1 MSRTEQ
7 ILAGMESL
15 RQSAPPDAMETIQDS
30 IASIEASFDAKST
43 IQVGD
48 AIPEFRLPN
57 AVGKEMGRAEL
68 FSNGPV
74 LIVFYRGEWCPFCN
88 LALLGLQKHLDDFIA
103 KGVTVVAI
111 SPELPNQSLTA
122 VEKNK
127 LKFQVLSDIGNQFA
141 RKLGLVWKQ
150 PETLRPLFE
159 QLGFDLKTRNGDDSF
174 EVPIPATLLVDR
186 NGIVKNT
193 YINPNYQKRLE
204 TEVALAWADELGD
217 DCI

>member
-7 ILAGMESL
+7 IFASMESL
-15 RQSAPPDAMETIQDS
+15 SQSAPPGALETIQDS

-48 AIPEFRLPN
+48 TVPEFCLPN
-57 AVGKEMGRAEL
+57 AVGEELSRAEL
-68 FSNGPV
+68 SNKGPL

-88 LALLGLQKHLDDFIA
+88 LALLGLQKHLGDFIA

-111 SPELPNQSLTA
+111 SPELPNQSLTT
-122 VEKNK
+122 VEKNE
-127 LKFQVLSDIGNQFA
+127 LKFQVLSDVGNQFA

-150 PETLRPLFE
+150 PGTLRPLFE

-174 EVPIPATLLVDR
+174 EVPIPATLLVD
-186 NGIVKNT
+186 GKGVLKNA
-193 YINPNYQKRLE
+193 YINPNYMKRLE
-204 TEVALAWADELGD
+204 MEVALGWVDELGD